1 MSSKSLTKEF
11 VLSNANGL
19 HIRPASVFVQVA
31 MQFEADIL
39 VENLDSQQQSDGKSV
54 MGMLMLAAPQG
65 TRMRLTI
72 TGSDSDAA
80 LSALTDLIAR
90 DFDEE

>member
-72 TGSDSDAA
+72 TGSDRDAA